1 VNRFWL
7 LAGLGT
13 LILSTPA
20 TAVTTRTWRVTTY
33 RDFDE
38 GETTGVLLSS
48 LGDASVGFSATR
60 IDLPE
65 AQVFSSVVAP
75 DGSIWLGTGDRAQ
88 LYRYEPKNGV
98 QKVAQLEGVLVGAL
112 AAGHDGTIYAGTVP
126 GGSVWKIQGGKAH
139 ELCRLEGA
147 EHVWSLLISGSTL
160 YAGTGP
166 QGHIYAIDPATGK
179 SRIFWDSGGK
189 HILAL
194 APDGPNGLLAGSA
207 DEAILYRIA
216 RDGTARAVHDFQ
228 GEEVRAVARRGD
240 TIYVAVNE
248 FEKPTSGS
256 ATPANKPQG
265 TKIIVP
271 SGASGA
277 TTATRSRDR
286 KGKGAVY
293 RIDPDG
299 RVEQLHAVG
308 DNYLTALHVDREGNV
323 YAAAGSSGRL
333 YLIRPDRTVLT
344 AFDFPER
351 QVLTLAL
358 GGRTPVLGTG
368 DAGALYLLDFAP
380 PKDARYLSKV
390 FDANFLSR
398 WGSVRWAADGEVA
411 IETRSGS
418 TARPDRTW
426 SPWQTPAHGE
436 SAGARSG
443 LHEGKVVSPPGRYLQ
458 FRASFGRNAL
468 LRDVTIFYLP
478 QNQMPR
484 VTEVN
489 VGDDAGRTVRSASG
503 TGKPRSPIIKIKWR
517 VENPDDDELVYRL
530 WYRAE
535 EDGNWKPLGGPEPLT
550 AREWDWNTE
559 AIPDGNYVVKVSV
572 SDAPSSPREDAL
584 EHTLVSAPF
593 LIDNRKPEV
602 MDLKVAYP
610 LVTGLARD
618 SFSPIAELAY
628 SIDGGDWQLF
638 APRDSILDQSM
649 EEFVLRLPDRLS
661 AGTHSIAVRTVDLA
675 ENVGTG
681 QVTFSVAR

>member
-1 VNRFWL
+1 MNRFWL
-7 LAGLGT
+7 LAGLGA
-13 LILSTPA
+13 LVFSAPA
-20 TAVTTRTWRVTTY
+20 AAVTTRTWRVTTY

-48 LGDASVGFSATR
+48 LGQASVGFSATR

-65 AQVFSSVVAP
+65 AQAFSSVVAP

-88 LYRYEPKNGV
+88 LYRYEPKNGM
-98 QKVAQLEGVLVGAL
+98 QKVAQIEGVLVSAL
-112 AAGHDGTIYAGTVP
+112 AAGRDGTIYAGTVP
-126 GGSVWKIQGGKAH
+126 GGNVWKIQGGKEH

-147 EHVWSLLISGSTL
+147 EHVWSLLLMGNTL

-166 QGHIYAIDPATGK
+166 TGRIYAIDPASGK

-248 FEKPTSGS
+248 FEKPTTGS
-256 ATPANKPQG
+256 ATPPSKPQG
-265 TKIIVP
+265 TKIMVA

-277 TTATRSRDR
+277 TTATRSRER

-299 RVEQLHAVG
+299 RVEQLHAIG

-351 QVLTLAL
+351 QILTLAL
-358 GGRTPVLGTG
+358 DGRTPVLGTG
-368 DAGALYLLDFAP
+368 DAGALYALDFTP

-390 FDANFLSR
+390 FDASFLSR
-398 WGSVRWAADGEVA
+398 WGMVRWTAEGEVS
-411 IETRSGS
+411 IETRSGN
-418 TARPDRTW
+418 TARPDQTW
-426 SPWQTPAHGE
+426 SAWQGPSPGE
-436 SAGARSG
+436 SARGA
-443 LHEGKVVSPPGRYLQ
+443 LHEGKVMSPPGRYLQ
-458 FRASFGRNAL
+458 FRTSFGRNAV
-468 LRDVTIFYLP
+468 LRDVTVFYLP
-478 QNQMPR
+478 QNQMAR
-484 VTEVN
+484 VTEIIP
-489 VGDDAGRTVRSASG
+489 GDDVVRTVRSTSG
-503 TGKPRSPIIKIKWR
+503 AGKPRSPIVKIKWR

-559 AIPDGNYVVKVSV
+559 AIPDGNYLVKVRV
-572 SDAPSSPREDAL
+572 SDELSSPREDAL
-584 EHTLVSAPF
+584 EYTLVSAPF
-593 LIDNRKPEV
+593 LVDNRKPEV
-602 MDLKVAYP
+602 MDLRVAYP

-638 APRDSILDQSM
+638 ASRDTILDQPA
-649 EEFVLRLPDRLS
+649 EEFMLRLPAGLP
-661 AGTHSIAVRTVDLA
+661 AGTHSIAIRTVDMA
-675 ENVGTG
+675 DNVGTG
-681 QVTFSVAR
+681 QVNFSIGR